1 MPNKVFT
8 QPPHNLD
15 HTTALLRVNP
25 NGEMMM
31 VRPKL
36 NPGTLLGVGLV
47 VMSGLV
53 WFNMMVRQAPNARQA
68 ERIGSVTVRQAASV
82 NTVTVPTIAI
92 PPATGT
98 QIETVRAIQRE
109 LQQRGYGSGDGDG
122 IVGPITRAT
131 ILAYEFDRGMALT
144 GIVSDELL
152 RAIVL
157 GSATTEPVSPTTAKT
172 TLAPAAKQAVRDVQ
186 LQLTTLGY
194 GSASKDGQLDDTT
207 VKAIKRFERDQGLA
221 ETGRISGPLVAKL
234 IRLTTQPPK
243 R

>member
-1 MPNKVFT
+1 
-8 QPPHNLD
+8 
-15 HTTALLRVNP
+15 
-25 NGEMMM
+25 MM

-36 NPGTLLGVGLV
+36 NPGHLLGVGLV
-47 VMSGLV
+47 VLSGLV

-68 ERIGSVTVRQAASV
+68 ERVGSVTVRQAATV
-82 NTVTVPTIAI
+82 NTVSVATVAI
-92 PPATGT
+92 QLASAAPP
-98 QIETVRAIQRE
+98 IETVRAIQRE
-109 LQQRGYGSGDGDG
+109 LQQRGYGAGDGDG
-122 IVGPITRAT
+122 VVGPITRAT

-144 GIVSDELL
+144 GTASDELL

-157 GSATTEPVSPTTAKT
+157 GSATPEPASPTTAKT
-172 TLAPAAKQAVRDVQ
+172 SLAPPAKQAVRDVQ
-186 LQLTTLGY
+186 LQLTALGY

-234 IRLTTQPPK
+234 IRLTAHQPK